1 MMTRKWY
8 HIAKAEFFVLT
19 AGMRKHRKAT
29 VGLMFAL
36 AAFWASYLA
45 PMIINGFIQLL
56 MPMETIRTL
65 LMVMFPGLMR
75 TIMLFLWALLLLFP
89 LSYSL
94 QEIKIGQWEIFLSNN
109 VKTRDILTGTFV
121 GKIPMY
127 GLIVMVFAPLLI
139 SPFMLAFQVSLV
151 GQALVYTV
159 IAMMVMSTIWLA
171 NFITAIVQAR
181 LGDSS
186 RGNDIAKALSV
197 VIALIVIV
205 PMYGL
210 MFLLPQL
217 SDVLGINAFLVMPFT
232 WSADLVSWIA
242 ITFNGIGLTGSQIM
256 GFGSILQLDMLTS
269 ALLMAAFGLAF
280 VPIAIT
286 AADRVFTISA
296 GSRTETVTTVGREN
310 IFIRGVRRVAKG
322 PFGALTVV
330 SLKDFG
336 RKAQNISKIFYGIV
350 LAIILPV
357 LMQQMSF
364 MDGEVFEIEM
374 LLPMITIM
382 IGVVGVFPFAGTGFL
397 ESKDQLWI
405 IRSAPKGASRFMR
418 ARIATGF
425 MMAIP
430 LSLVPTLAMTFMFNL
445 VPLMALQIFV
455 TAFVVVCGSVMVSM
469 GITAQNPNYEDTKS
483 SAHQTVLI
491 SSMMLTQFT
500 LIAPLFATIFL
511 DIGLGFNLF
520 RAMESI
526 FGLSGFIVVEMLLGP
541 ALLLLV
547 GGLMLVLG
555 TRSLGKVEV

>member
-1 MMTRKWY
+1 
-8 HIAKAEFFVLT
+8 
-19 AGMRKHRKAT
+19 MRKHRKAT
-29 VGLMFAL
+29 VALMFVL
-36 AAFWASYLA
+36 AAVWASYLA
-45 PMIINGFIQLL
+45 PMIIYGFIQLII
-56 MPMETIRTL
+56 PMDTIRTL
-65 LMVMFPGLMR
+65 LIVMFPGLMR
-75 TIMLFLWALLLLFP
+75 TVMLFLWALLLLFP
-89 LSYSL
+89 LSHSL

-139 SPFMLAFQVSLV
+139 SPFMLAFEVSIV

-159 IAMMVMSTIWLA
+159 VALMVMSTIWLS
-171 NFITAIVQAR
+171 NFITAVVQAR

-197 VIALIVIV
+197 VIALIVII

-210 MFLLPQL
+210 MFFLPQL
-217 SDVLGINAFLVMPFT
+217 SDILGLNAFLVMPFT
-232 WSADLVSWIA
+232 WPADLVSWIA
-242 ITFNGIGLTGSQIM
+242 ITFNGIGLTGSQIL
-256 GFGSILQLDMLTS
+256 GFGAILQLDMLTS

-280 VPIAIT
+280 IPIAIT

-296 GSRTETVTTVGREN
+296 GVRTETVTTVGREN
-310 IFIRGVRRVAKG
+310 IFLRGVRRVAKG

-336 RKAQNISKIFYGIV
+336 RKAQNLSKIFYGVV
-350 LAIILPV
+350 LAIILPL
-357 LMQQMSF
+357 LMQQMTF
-364 MDGEVFEIEM
+364 MEGEVFEVET

-382 IGVVGVFPFAGTGFL
+382 IGIVGVFPFAGTGFL

-405 IRSAPKGASRFMR
+405 IRSAPRGASRFMR

-430 LSLVPTLAMTFMFNL
+430 LSLAPTLAMTFMFNL
-445 VPLMALQIFV
+445 APLMALQIFV
-455 TAFVVVCGSVMVSM
+455 ASFVVVCGSVMVSM

-500 LIAPLFATIFL
+500 LIVPLFAAIFL

-520 RAMESI
+520 RVMESI
-526 FGLSGFIVVEMLLGP
+526 FGLSGFVVVEILLGP
-541 ALLLLV
+541 AFLLLV

>member
-1 MMTRKWY
+1 MTRKWY

-19 AGMRKHRKAT
+19 AGMRKYRKAT

-36 AAFWASYLA
+36 AAIWAAYLA
-45 PMIINGFIQLL
+45 PMIINGFIQLII
-56 MPMETIRTL
+56 PMDTIRTL

-75 TIMLFLWALLLLFP
+75 TVMLFLWALLLLFP

-127 GLIVMVFAPLLI
+127 GLIVMVFAPILI
-139 SPFMLAFQVSLV
+139 SPFMLAFEVSLL
-151 GQALVYTV
+151 GQALVYVV
-159 IAMMVMSTIWLA
+159 IALMVMSTIWLA

-197 VIALIVIV
+197 VVALIVIV

-210 MFLLPQL
+210 MFFLPQL
-217 SDVLGINAFLVMPFT
+217 SDVLGLNAFLIMPFT
-232 WSADLVSWIA
+232 WPADLVSWLA

-256 GFGSILQLDMLTS
+256 GFGAILQLDMLTS

-296 GSRTETVTTVGREN
+296 GVRTETVTTVGREN

-336 RKAQNISKIFYGIV
+336 RKAQNLSKIFYGVV
-350 LAIILPV
+350 LAIILPL
-357 LMQQMSF
+357 LMQQMTF
-364 MDGEVFEIEM
+364 MEGEVFEVAEI
-374 LLPMITIM
+374 LPMITIM
-382 IGVVGVFPFAGTGFL
+382 IGIVGVFPFAGTGFL

-425 MMAIP
+425 LMAIP
-430 LSLVPTLAMTFMFNL
+430 LSLAPTLAMTFMFNL
-445 VPLMALQIFV
+445 TPLMAVQIFV
-455 TAFVVVCGSVMVSM
+455 SSLIVVCGAVMVSM

-491 SSMMLTQFT
+491 TSMMLTQFT
-500 LIAPLFATIFL
+500 LIGPLFAAIFL

-520 RAMESI
+520 GFMQST
-526 FGLSGFIVVEMLLGP
+526 FGINGFVAVEILLGP
-541 ALLLLV
+541 AALLLV
-547 GGLMLVLG
+547 GGLMLTLG
-555 TRSLGKVEV
+555 VRSLGKVEV

>member
-1 MMTRKWY
+1 
-8 HIAKAEFFVLT
+8 
-19 AGMRKHRKAT
+19 
-29 VGLMFAL
+29 
-36 AAFWASYLA
+36 
-45 PMIINGFIQLL
+45 
-56 MPMETIRTL
+56 
-65 LMVMFPGLMR
+65 MVMFPGLMR

>member
-1 MMTRKWY
+1 MTRKWY

-19 AGMRKHRKAT
+19 AGMRKYRKAT
-29 VGLMFAL
+29 VVLMFAL
-36 AAFWASYLA
+36 AAIWASYLA
-45 PMIINGFIQLL
+45 PLIINGFIQLII
-56 MPMETIRTL
+56 PMDTIRTL

-75 TIMLFLWALLLLFP
+75 TVMLFLWALLVLFP

-127 GLIVMVFAPLLI
+127 GLIVMVFAPVLI
-139 SPFMLAFQVSLV
+139 SPFMLAFEVSLL
-151 GQALVYTV
+151 GQALVYIV
-159 IAMMVMSTIWLA
+159 IALMVMSTIWLA

-210 MFLLPQL
+210 MFFLPQL
-217 SDVLGINAFLVMPFT
+217 SEVLGLNAFLVMPFT
-232 WSADLVSWIA
+232 WPADLVSWIA

-256 GFGSILQLDMLTS
+256 GFGAILQLDMLTS
-269 ALLMAAFGLAF
+269 AILMAAFGLAF

-296 GSRTETVTTVGREN
+296 GVRTETVTTVGREN
-310 IFIRGVRRVAKG
+310 IFLRGVRRVAKG

-330 SLKDFG
+330 SLKDYG
-336 RKAQNISKIFYGIV
+336 RKAQNLSKIFYGVV
-350 LAIILPV
+350 LAIIFPV
-357 LMQQMSF
+357 IMQQMSF
-364 MDGEVFEIEM
+364 MEGEAIEVST

-382 IGVVGVFPFAGTGFL
+382 VGVVGVFPFAGTGFL

-430 LSLVPTLAMTFMFNL
+430 LSLAPTIAMAFMFNL
-445 VPLMALQIFV
+445 TPLMTLQMFV
-455 TAFVVVCGSVMVSM
+455 AAFIVVCGAVMVSM
-469 GITAQNPNYEDTKS
+469 GVTAMNPNYEDTKS
-483 SAHQTVLI
+483 SAHQTVLMT
-491 SSMMLTQFT
+491 SMMLTQFT
-500 LIAPLFATIFL
+500 LIGPLFAVIFL
-511 DIGLGFNLF
+511 DIGLGINLF
-520 RAMESI
+520 RILENL
-526 FGLSGFIVVEMLLGP
+526 FGLDGFMLVEMMLGP
-541 ALLLLV
+541 AALLLV
-547 GGLMLVLG
+547 GGLMLYLG